1 MALTP
6 SAIPG
11 LLLCSTMHTMIQQV
25 NSRKMAAHSLLD
37 IVLPV
42 FISEL
47 QDGFTKFADCGAGI
61 GWTAKHYSYLLRDN
75 LRPEQYPHVQIVCY
89 EPLEENFERMKLM
102 LDTDQFVL
110 RKLAVG
116 DVNGVM
122 KFSVPGRM
130 SSDQGYWTSGTSF
143 GGFLSDLP
151 DYESVEVD
159 VVRLDDDGHGPF
171 DFIKFDLQGG
181 EAAAITGAS
190 RLLGSAKMVYV
201 EHQLLENRSPVAR
214 TLLDRALFP
223 FFDQLQ
229 FGCFPGVSKVPLELL
244 NDIGISLG
252 KIEIGQ
258 GDMPTIMWGT
268 FTKTPTLTDDL
279 VFPEETIARLSE
291 AGLHYVQTDLL
302 AVAPPYMRLLS
313 KALR

>member
-1 MALTP
+1 
-6 SAIPG
+6 
-11 LLLCSTMHTMIQQV
+11 MHTMIQQT
-25 NSRKMAAHSLLD
+25 NRHKMATHSLLD
-37 IVLPV
+37 IVLPT

-47 QDGFTKFADCGAGI
+47 QDGFTRLADCGAGI

-75 LRPEQYPHVQIVCY
+75 LRPEVYPGIEIVCY
-89 EPLEENFERMKLM
+89 EPLEENFRQMALM
-102 LDTDQFVL
+102 LDTSQFRL
-110 RKLAVG
+110 RNVAVG
-116 DVNGVM
+116 DVNGLM

-130 SSDQGYWTSGTSF
+130 SSDQGHWVSGTSF

-181 EAAAITGAS
+181 ESAAIRGAS

-201 EHQLLENRSPVAR
+201 EHQLLENRGPVAR
-214 TLLDRALFP
+214 MLLDRALFP

-229 FGCFPGVSKVPLELL
+229 FGCMPGVSKVPLDLL
-244 NDIGISLG
+244 NDVGISLA

-268 FTKTPTLTDDL
+268 FTKTPALTEDL
-279 VFPEETIARLSE
+279 VFPEDTIVRLRE
-291 AGLHYVQTDLL
+291 AGMLYVQTDLL
-302 AVAPPYMRLLS
+302 AVAPPYMHLLA